1 MSDLEIMVY
10 GARAEKYNQSQNNL
24 KFLWKRYI
32 RKMALNL
39 KL

>member
-10 GARAEKYNQSQNNL
+10 GARAEKYNQSHNL
-24 KFLWKRYI
+24 KFLWNRYI
-32 RKMALNL
+32 RKMGHQL